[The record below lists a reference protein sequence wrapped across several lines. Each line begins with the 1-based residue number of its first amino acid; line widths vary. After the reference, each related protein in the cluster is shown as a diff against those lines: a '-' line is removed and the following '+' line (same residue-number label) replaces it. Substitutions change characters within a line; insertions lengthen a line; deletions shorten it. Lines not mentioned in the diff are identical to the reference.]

1 MVRLAYSQ
9 RVRIT
14 SLFVTHH
21 LKNVRGR
28 FHKLRDLAAKEEIYA
43 TERTMRRIVKHWQ
56 ITGSIANKESLT
68 RALKNTKI
76 TQDGME
82 ALDKLIYR
90 KRELSAL
97 QAKIRLNLIA
107 SARTGL
113 LNK

>member
-1 MVRLAYSQ
+1 
-9 RVRIT
+9 
-14 SLFVTHH
+14 
-21 LKNVRGR
+21 
-28 FHKLRDLAAKEEIYA
+28 
-43 TERTMRRIVKHWQ
+43 
-56 ITGSIANKESLT
+56 
-68 RALKNTKI
+68 
-76 TQDGME
+76 ME